1 MKTLFSRGLFLIAP
15 LLMLCC
21 AFPARAASLGVK
33 DDAHFFSADAI
44 TQAEQL
50 IQKINAR
57 HHRDVMIETVPDVPQ
72 DMQAQ
77 LQSQGKDEF
86 FRQWSEKRATDEG
99 VSGVYVLICK
109 NPSHLQAAV
118 GNKTAERLFTEADRD
133 KLAKG
138 MLDAFKQKH
147 FDQGLVDGVKF
158 VGRQMDA
165 HVASRDNGAAAPTNS
180 GTIPPPGPYSSS
192 PPMPTNGP
200 RGDMSWGFGSIACL
214 IVAVILGIV
223 LIRGVMGRSR
233 GAYGQPGGYY
243 PPGGGAYPPG
253 AGYPPVGGYGGGY
266 PAGGGGGFGRGFLGG
281 LLGGALGGYATEKW
295 SEHNQQGGGGYA
307 PPASTGGGGAD
318 YNPGPDTSF
327 SSSGGDFGGGGAGAD
342 FGGGGGG
349 GGGDF
354 GGGGG
359 GGVDFGGGGGGDS
372 GGGGGGGGDF

>member
-1 MKTLFSRGLFLIAP
+1 MKTFLARGMFLIAP
-15 LLMLCC
+15 LIMLC
-21 AFPARAASLGVK
+21 AALPASAASMGVK
-33 DDAHFFSADAI
+33 DEAHFFSADAVS
-44 TQAEQL
+44 QAEQL

-57 HHRDVMIETVPDVPQ
+57 HHRDVMIETVPEVPQ
-72 DMQAQ
+72 DMQGQ

-86 FRQWSEKRATDEG
+86 FKQWSEKRAADEG

-147 FDQGLVDGVKF
+147 FDQGLVEGVKF

-165 HVASRDNGAAAPTNS
+165 HVPSQGNGAAAPTNS
-180 GTIPPPGPYSSS
+180 GVVPPAEPYSSS
-192 PPMPTNGP
+192 PSAPNNFPSRGPTG
-200 RGDMSWGFGSIACL
+200 WGFGSIACL
-214 IVAVILGIV
+214 IVAVILGII

-253 AGYPPVGGYGGGY
+253 AGYPPGGGYGYGG
-266 PAGGGGGFGRGFLGG
+266 GGGGGFGRGFLGG

-307 PPASTGGGGAD
+307 PPASGGGGGAD

-327 SSSGGDFGGGGAGAD
+327 SSSGGDFGGGGSGAD
-342 FGGGGGG
+342 FGGGG

-359 GGVDFGGGGGGDS
+359 GGGDFGGGGGDS
-372 GGGGGGGGDF
+372 GGGGGGGDF